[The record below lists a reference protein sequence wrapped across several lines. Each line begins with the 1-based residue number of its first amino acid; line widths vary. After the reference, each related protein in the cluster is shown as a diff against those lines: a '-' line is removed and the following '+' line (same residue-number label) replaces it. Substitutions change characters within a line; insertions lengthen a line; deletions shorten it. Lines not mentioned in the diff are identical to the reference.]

1 MKNNTMGVLF
11 ASDPDSHLNDLT
23 IHRHHGVV
31 AVWRKISSY

>member
-11 ASDPDSHLNDLT
+11 ASDPDSHLQRFD
-23 IHRHHGVV
+23 HPSHHGVV